1 MLNMLNQKKKI
12 VAAGLIIAGVLLI
25 LLLIRFFSAERI
37 GPGSVAPR
45 EAPGYPHA
53 AVAEAIERTVT
64 ESFGAVGT
72 IIPRT
77 QAHIEAQVAAQVTTV
92 LVQVGQTVDRG
103 QTLVRLE
110 DDRLNA
116 QLSQARQ
123 SLQMASSQR
132 EQARQAVHAAEAAF
146 AEAESAYSRVKR
158 FFDAQAATQEALEQA
173 QSRFLQARAGL
184 QRAREGFAGAEA
196 GVRQA
201 NEMVQEAHIALRYT
215 QIKAPQAGKI
225 LRRMVDPGDMAMPGK
240 PLLLLSTEGGMQLEA
255 HVRESLFT
263 RVRVGDQR
271 QVRLSALDTA
281 VDAVIDEIVPFIDPV
296 TRTFVVKADLPDV
309 QGAHPG
315 MYGKLMI
322 PYAEASVVLIPRA
335 AVQQVGQLEL
345 VTVQTEAGWQRRYIK
360 TGDVYDDHIEVL
372 SGLSGGEVVLLREP
386 AKNGR

>member
-1 MLNMLNQKKKI
+1 MLNRKKKI
-12 VAAGLIIAGVLLI
+12 VAAGLIVAGVLLV
-25 LLLIRFFSAERI
+25 LLVIRFFSGDRI

-45 EAPGYPHA
+45 EAPGYPHAA

-92 LVQVGQTVDRG
+92 LVQVGETVDKG

-110 DDRLNA
+110 DDRLSA

-123 SLQMASSQR
+123 SLQMASSQS

-146 AEAESAYSRVKR
+146 AEAESAYNRVKR
-158 FFDAQAATQEALEQA
+158 FYDAQAATEQALEQA
-173 QSRFLQARAGL
+173 RSRFLQARAGL
-184 QRAREGFAGAEA
+184 QRAREGLAGAEA
-196 GVRQA
+196 GMRQA
-201 NEMVQEAHIALRYT
+201 RDMVQEAQIALGYT
-215 QIKAPQAGKI
+215 QIQAPQAGKI

-240 PLLLLSTEGGMQLEA
+240 PLLLLGTEGGMQLEA

-263 RVRVGDQR
+263 RVRIGDQR
-271 QVRLSALDTA
+271 QVRLKALDTP
-281 VDAVIDEIVPFIDPV
+281 VEAVIDEIVPFIDPV
-296 TRTFVVKADLPDV
+296 TRTFLVKADLPDV
-309 QGAHPG
+309 ENVHPG

-322 PYAEASVVLIPRA
+322 PYAEATVVLIPRA

-345 VTVQTEAGWQRRYIK
+345 VTVQSDGRWQRRYIK

-386 AKNGR
+386 AENGR